1 MCANDTA
8 QKCDSGIL
16 FQKGFINLYLEV
28 KTIDSL
34 RMQSR
39 ALVFSIIH
47 VSLNYFSIRDVFE
60 IYICIT
66 KRSRQY
72 ELNLL
77 SFFSAVTRV
86 KYN

>member
-1 MCANDTA
+1 
-8 QKCDSGIL
+8 
-16 FQKGFINLYLEV
+16 
-28 KTIDSL
+28 
-34 RMQSR
+34 MQSR

-66 KRSRQY
+66 KRLRQY

-77 SFFSAVTRV
+77 SFISAVTRV